1 MSERGRLVV
10 ISGPSGAGKT
20 SICRE
25 LLRRSASELERVVTA
40 TTRAPRG
47 RERDGVDYLFLDRDE
62 FDERIRDRRF
72 LEHADVYGHLY
83 GTPREQVEEGIAR
96 GSTLLLNIDVQ
107 GARQLRDAGIDGLM
121 TIFIEPPS
129 FEALEERLRGRGTDP
144 QEVVRR
150 RLEQAREEMGEKSK
164 YDHVVVNDEL
174 ERAAAEVVQLIDCS
188 TGVM

>member
-25 LLRRSASELERVVTA
+25 ILRRKASELERVVTA

-62 FDERIRDRRF
+62 FDEMIRDRRF

-107 GARQLRDAGIDGLM
+107 GARQLREAGIDGLM